1 MTTFERS
8 SVGTR
13 AIVPA
18 MSRMR
23 SQASVRRAN
32 REPWVWFVALAALVL
47 YVVVAA
53 WLVYGL
59 KYHIGDALA
68 RSATA
73 DHMVASRDPHLG
85 AMGFYWLPLPMLAQ
99 LPFTA
104 VLVPF
109 RQAMFAGPLS
119 TALIGALTIPVM
131 AAIGRVCGVSKR
143 VRVVFLL
150 GYAFN
155 PVIVFTSANGMSEA
169 MMFFFCAVSMLGYL
183 RWARF
188 RLKGDLL
195 LLALGLAGFMATRY
209 EAIWFVP
216 LMAAAAAL
224 HEPRRRWARTVGIV
238 VAPAAY
244 VLALWSFASLIIE
257 HDAFWWYKTNKAI
270 GLTPAHLEW
279 LPYPLTPISIVG
291 FCAKW
296 AVLLAPAVL
305 FLIPKL
311 MTVGKAHWQTAV
323 GLAATVVAFPLSQAS
338 LLQSRSSWGDP
349 RYFYPTILFS
359 SVLALWLVG
368 IRLDAATSPAGGT
381 QLTRSMAGGAARSG
395 SGPSGMLLA
404 CALAASAVV
413 PVFALSDHLSAKVE
427 AEWTFFERL
436 IGRRPSAAQTD
447 HNNAIDPFVEVFDR
461 VDPDLAKGEHIVVD
475 TTAHPQAT
483 LFTRHPRQVIIP
495 EDRDFERIMDS
506 PAGRFDWVLLP
517 IGTGRFASLMSTA
530 MSKPQ
535 TDGAWQTVEETPY
548 FVLWHFVRS

>member
-1 MTTFERS
+1 MTTFERT
-8 SVGTR
+8 SVATHARVR
-13 AIVPA
+13 AATLVNERA
-18 MSRMR
+18 
-23 SQASVRRAN
+23 AARRAA
-32 REPWVWFVALAALVL
+32 REPWVWLVALIALVVYGL
-47 YVVVAA
+47 VAA

-99 LPFTA
+99 VPFTII
-104 VLVPF
+104 LVPF

-183 RWARF
+183 RWAKYH
-188 RLKGDLL
+188 LKGDLL

-216 LMAAAAAL
+216 LMAAAAAI

-238 VAPAAY
+238 VAPAVY
-244 VLALWSFASLIIE
+244 VLGLWSFASLIIE
-257 HDAFWWYKTNKAI
+257 RDAFWWYKTNKAI
-270 GLTPAHLEW
+270 GLTPPHLEW
-279 LPYPLTPISIVG
+279 LPYPLTPVSIVG
-291 FCAKW
+291 FCARW

-305 FLIPKL
+305 FLIPRL
-311 MTVGKAHWQTAV
+311 ATVGKSHWRTASGL
-323 GLAATVVAFPLSQAS
+323 GLAVVAFPISQAT
-338 LLQSRSSWGDP
+338 LLQSRSSWGDA
-349 RYFYPTILFS
+349 RYFYPTILFA
-359 SVLALWLVG
+359 SVASMWLVG
-368 IRLDAATSPAGGT
+368 LRASVSDPPLSFGSVPTM
-381 QLTRSMAGGAARSG
+381 RSSRST
-395 SGPSGMLLA
+395 GMVV
-404 CALAASAVV
+404 ALGIVASAVI
-413 PVFALSDHLSAKVE
+413 PVIALSDHVSAKVE
-427 AEWTFFERL
+427 AEWVFFERL
-436 IGRRPSAAQTD
+436 LGRRPGVAASD
-447 HNNAIDPFVEVFDR
+447 HNNAVDPFVEVFDR
-461 VDPDLAKGEHIVVD
+461 IDPDLAAGRFLVVD
-475 TTAHPQAT
+475 TTANPQAT

-535 TDGAWQTVEETPY
+535 TDGAWQAVEETQY
-548 FVLWHFVRS
+548 FVLWHFVRG